1 MSFDIRNNKLI
12 RSMEKKEK
20 KEKSFCTKK

>member
-1 MSFDIRNNKLI
+1 
-12 RSMEKKEK
+12 MEKKEK